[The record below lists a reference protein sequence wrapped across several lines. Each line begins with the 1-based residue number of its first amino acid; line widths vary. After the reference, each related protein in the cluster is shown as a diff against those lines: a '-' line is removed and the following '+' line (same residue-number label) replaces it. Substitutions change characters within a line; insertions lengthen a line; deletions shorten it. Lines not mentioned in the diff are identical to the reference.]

1 VREVAGT
8 HASPSSRRVTRG
20 WAVSRGRPALIV
32 GGAIVVAIVL
42 IALLAPWLVR
52 YPPTEFHVKDR
63 LAPPSAD
70 YWFGTDEFGR
80 DVYSR
85 VMIGT
90 RLSILIGFVAMAV
103 CMGVGTPLGLLAGY
117 VGGRTDEVLM
127 RGLDILMS
135 FPSIIFGMLIL
146 TLTSP
151 GPLKTA
157 VAVGIV
163 YAPTIA
169 RIARSVTLSIKEE
182 DYVAAARSRGESHLY
197 ILFGEILPNTWAPL
211 TVEAS
216 LRVTFAILAAAALS
230 FLGLGAQPPDTDWGL
245 MIAEARKFMTV
256 APWIALFP
264 GAAMCLTVV
273 GLNLL
278 GDGLRDALDP
288 RLARR
293 ARG

>member
-1 VREVAGT
+1 
-8 HASPSSRRVTRG
+8 
-20 WAVSRGRPALIV
+20 
-32 GGAIVVAIVL
+32 
-42 IALLAPWLVR
+42 
-52 YPPTEFHVKDR
+52 
-63 LAPPSAD
+63 
-70 YWFGTDEFGR
+70 
-80 DVYSR
+80 
-85 VMIGT
+85 
-90 RLSILIGFVAMAV
+90 
-103 CMGVGTPLGLLAGY
+103 
-117 VGGRTDEVLM
+117 
-127 RGLDILMS
+127 
-135 FPSIIFGMLIL
+135 MLIL
-146 TLTSP
+146 TVTSP
-151 GPLKTA
+151 GPVKTA

>member
-1 VREVAGT
+1 MNAVSGAG
-8 HASPSSRRVTRG
+8 AALGSRRAARAWSLV
-20 WAVSRGRPALIV
+20 RGRPTLMI
-32 GGAIVVAIVL
+32 GGAIVIAMVL
-42 IALLAPWLVR
+42 IALLAPALVR

-63 LAPPSAD
+63 LTSPSAA

-85 VMIGT
+85 VVIGT
-90 RLSILIGFVAMAV
+90 RLSILIGLVAMAV
-103 CMGVGTPLGLLAGY
+103 CMGAGTPLGLLAGY
-117 VGGRTDEVLM
+117 VGGRTDEVMM
-127 RGLDILMS
+127 RALDILMS

-146 TLTSP
+146 TVTSP
-151 GPLKTA
+151 GPFKTA
-157 VAVGIV
+157 IAVGVV

-230 FLGLGAQPPDTDWGL
+230 FLGLGAQPPETDWGL
-245 MIAEARKFMTV
+245 TIAEARKFMTS

-293 ARG
+293 PRG

>member
-1 VREVAGT
+1 MVFV
-8 HASPSSRRVTRG
+8 
-20 WAVSRGRPALIV
+20 
-32 GGAIVVAIVL
+32 
-42 IALLAPWLVR
+42 ALLAPWLVR
-52 YPPTEFHVKDR
+52 YPPTEFHVTDR
-63 LAPPSAD
+63 LTPPSAV

-90 RLSILIGFVAMAV
+90 RLSIIIGFLATAV
-103 CMGVGTPLGLLAGY
+103 CMALGTPLGLLAGY
-117 VGGRTDEVLM
+117 VGGRTDEILM

-146 TLTSP
+146 TVTSP
-151 GPLKTA
+151 GPFKTA
-157 VAVGIV
+157 LAVGIV
-163 YAPTIA
+163 YAPMIA

-245 MIAEARKFMTV
+245 TIAEARKFMTV

-264 GAAMCLTVV
+264 GAAMCLTVI

-288 RLARR
+288 RLARQT
-293 ARG
+293 RG

>member
-1 VREVAGT
+1 MKTSTSVRAAQNRYRVA
-8 HASPSSRRVTRG
+8 RG
-20 WAVSRGRPALIV
+20 WAVVRGRPALMV
-32 GGAIVVAIVL
+32 GGAIVVATLL

-63 LAPPSAD
+63 LAPPSAE

-90 RLSILIGFVAMAV
+90 RLSVVIGFVAMAV

-117 VGGRTDEVLM
+117 AGGWTDEVMM
-127 RGLDILMS
+127 RGLDIVMS

-146 TLTSP
+146 TVTSP

-182 DYVAAARSRGESHLY
+182 DYVAAARSRGE
-197 ILFGEILPNTWAPL
+197 
-211 TVEAS
+211 
-216 LRVTFAILAAAALS
+216 
-230 FLGLGAQPPDTDWGL
+230 
-245 MIAEARKFMTV
+245 
-256 APWIALFP
+256 
-264 GAAMCLTVV
+264 
-273 GLNLL
+273 
-278 GDGLRDALDP
+278 
-288 RLARR
+288 
-293 ARG
+293 